1 MKTCS
6 LREAAPRPN
15 NQEQGRQTSAVTRVL
30 ESWPKSRLGLWMSHQ
45 DEVWSPAS
53 EDQSEKAAAKEKEVL
68 FSGRLHW
75 ETGSRDLV
83 MSLGYP
89 L

>member
-6 LREAAPRPN
+6 LREAAPRPI
-15 NQEQGRQTSAVTRVL
+15 NQERGRQNSAVTRVL
-30 ESWPKSRLGLWMSHQ
+30 ESWPKIQAGLLMSHQ
-45 DEVWSPAS
+45 DEIWSPVS
-53 EDQSEKAAAKEKEVL
+53 EDQEGKAAAKEKEGL

-83 MSLGYP
+83 MPLGYP